1 MPCHTQT
8 YASVI
13 DWPRPSISR
22 NRCTRISRRPDQPF
36 VLWLV
41 IAFYESFHEAL
52 QMRRDA
58 YKQHRLPEE

>member
-13 DWPRPSISR
+13 DWPRPATLG
-22 NRCTRISRRPDQPF
+22 NRYACINRRADKPF
-36 VLWLV
+36 ILWLAT
-41 IAFYESFHEAL
+41 AFYESFHEAL